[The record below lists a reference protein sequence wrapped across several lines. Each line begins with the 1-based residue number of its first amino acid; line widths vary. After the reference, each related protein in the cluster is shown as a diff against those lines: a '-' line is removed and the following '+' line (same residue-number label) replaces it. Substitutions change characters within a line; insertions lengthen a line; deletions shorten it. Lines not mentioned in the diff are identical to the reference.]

1 MSMETIFVI
10 SDAAAALAEL
20 CAGAKAAAAQ
30 VTAILFGGEA
40 EAAAAACGADR
51 LLFCQPSGGA
61 VMEDYAA
68 AVAEEVKKCPSA
80 LVIVSNS
87 IRGRCLAGRLGVLL
101 DTAVL
106 TSVGSLERSGE
117 GLVCRRMVYGGMAQR
132 DEVFTKPYGVIT
144 VGAGVFEA
152 APGGTQAAVSPFE
165 GAPQGGL
172 KCVNRAEKKESGVD
186 LVAAKRIV
194 DVGRGLAKE
203 EDLELCR
210 RLAGALGAEVGCSRP
225 VAENNKWLPK
235 SSYMGIT
242 GVQVKPELI
251 LLLGVSGQIQHV
263 GGISKSRVIV
273 AVNKDKSAPIF
284 KNADFGVVG
293 DLYKVV
299 PALIEKLS

>member
-1 MSMETIFVI
+1 MSMQTIFVL
-10 SDAAAALAEL
+10 SDEAAVLTELCSGARAAAD
-20 CAGAKAAAAQ
+20 Q

-40 EAAAAACGADR
+40 AAAAACGADR

-132 DEVFTKPYGVIT
+132 DEVFTKPYGIIT

-152 APGGTQAAVSPFE
+152 APSGTQAAVSPFE

>member
-1 MSMETIFVI
+1 MSMQTIFVL
-10 SDAAAALAEL
+10 SDEAAVLTELCSGARAAAD
-20 CAGAKAAAAQ
+20 Q

-40 EAAAAACGADR
+40 AASAAACGADR

-68 AVAEEVKKCPSA
+68 AVAEEVKKCPFA
-80 LVIVSNS
+80 LVIVNNS

-210 RLAGALGAEVGCSRP
+210 RLAGALRAEVGCSRP

-299 PALIEKLS
+299 PALIVKLS

>member
-1 MSMETIFVI
+1 MSMQTIFVL
-10 SDAAAALAEL
+10 SDEAAVLTELCSGARAAAD
-20 CAGAKAAAAQ
+20 Q

-40 EAAAAACGADR
+40 AAAAACGADR

-144 VGAGVFEA
+144 MGAGVFEA
-152 APGGTQAAVSPFE
+152 APGGTQAAVSP
-165 GAPQGGL
+165 
-172 KCVNRAEKKESGVD
+172 
-186 LVAAKRIV
+186 
-194 DVGRGLAKE
+194 
-203 EDLELCR
+203 
-210 RLAGALGAEVGCSRP
+210 
-225 VAENNKWLPK
+225 
-235 SSYMGIT
+235 
-242 GVQVKPELI
+242 
-251 LLLGVSGQIQHV
+251 
-263 GGISKSRVIV
+263 
-273 AVNKDKSAPIF
+273 
-284 KNADFGVVG
+284 
-293 DLYKVV
+293 
-299 PALIEKLS
+299 